1 MRRMN
6 AQHKSKCIRPGLPN
20 RRMKGYDRL
29 GFLINRKSA
38 AVSNG
43 RRTIRKTVYIHNC
56 ILSAP
61 PVCFQVVHLNAERKD
76 GKSGFHGVWGTERGD
91 DVQDPDALGGFVRI
105 TTTSDCCKHWQSSFT
120 A

>member
-6 AQHKSKCIRPGLPN
+6 AQHKSKCSRPGPSN
-20 RRMKGYDRL
+20 RRMNGYDR
-29 GFLINRKSA
+29 FLINRKSA
-38 AVSNG
+38 TVSNG
-43 RRTIRKTVYIHNC
+43 RRTIRKTAYIVHNC

-61 PVCFQVVHLNAERKD
+61 PVCFQVVHPNAERKD
-76 GKSGFHGVWGTERGD
+76 GKSGFHGVWGTERGG

>member
-1 MRRMN
+1 MHN
-6 AQHKSKCIRPGLPN
+6 KKQAHPGPSSK
-20 RRMKGYDRL
+20 RMKGYDR
-29 GFLINRKSA
+29 FLINRKSA

-43 RRTIRKTVYIHNC
+43 RRTIRKTAYIHNC

-61 PVCFQVVHLNAERKD
+61 PVCFQVVHLDAEWKD

-105 TTTSDCCKHWQSSFT
+105 STISDCCKHWQSSFT